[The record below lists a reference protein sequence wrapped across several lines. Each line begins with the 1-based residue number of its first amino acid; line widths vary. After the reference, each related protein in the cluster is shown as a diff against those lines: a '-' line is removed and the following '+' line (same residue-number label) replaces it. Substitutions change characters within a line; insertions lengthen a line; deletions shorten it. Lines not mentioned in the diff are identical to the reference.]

1 MSHGARSDD
10 RAIFLGPA
18 TFFYNMSLGIY
29 YKLVIVNGWR
39 ERRLR
44 TIRFWL
50 HAVPITAGLSLAFA
64 GLPYYDWTPI
74 LCMTPYFPWG
84 EQWPLL
90 MALLIVPI
98 CGSLV
103 VLTVLMTMIYLRVRS
118 NYMKSLRYRYNDER
132 SSKTSTQRR
141 VFWQSLSYVAAFA
154 VSWPIVMVGVIMGG
168 IQGWLPLS
176 FGMLLALLAPLQGFI
191 NALVYFRP
199 RIGLMMMM
207 TTTTTSSA
215 EETVKCNTATA
226 TSTHESGAPPTESAP
241 TPLAPVVPRPPVTRV
256 SLVEPSVGAAK
267 DTDNNMFNTADILA
281 RLSQDTEEEEE
292 VDLDRKHQ
300 EDNQN
305 SMYLSFPN
313 LARLFA
319 PRSNDGTFH
328 RSSHDGL
335 ELDPS
340 LAIAFEIAEGEEE
353 DELEPGQTTHRMA

>member
-1 MSHGARSDD
+1 
-10 RAIFLGPA
+10 
-18 TFFYNMSLGIY
+18 
-29 YKLVIVNGWR
+29 
-39 ERRLR
+39 
-44 TIRFWL
+44 
-50 HAVPITAGLSLAFA
+50 
-64 GLPYYDWTPI
+64 
-74 LCMTPYFPWG
+74 
-84 EQWPLL
+84 
-90 MALLIVPI
+90 
-98 CGSLV
+98 
-103 VLTVLMTMIYLRVRS
+103 
-118 NYMKSLRYRYNDER
+118 
-132 SSKTSTQRR
+132 
-141 VFWQSLSYVAAFA
+141 
-154 VSWPIVMVGVIMGG
+154 MVGVIMGG

-340 LAIAFEIAEGEEE
+340 LAIAFEIAEGEC
-353 DELEPGQTTHRMA
+353 